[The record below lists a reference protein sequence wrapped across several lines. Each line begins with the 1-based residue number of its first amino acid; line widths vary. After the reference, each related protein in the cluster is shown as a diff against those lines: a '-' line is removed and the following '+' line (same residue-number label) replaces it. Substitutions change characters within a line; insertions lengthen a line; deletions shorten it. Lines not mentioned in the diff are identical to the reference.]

1 MGRKAKGRD
10 ILETAKAYLRKAR
23 TVEALRQAQ
32 AVVFPLAYGMTM
44 EQTAEAIGVSP
55 GWACQLRNR
64 FMQEGIVSE
73 TGKPLRGGRRRE
85 NMSIEEERAF
95 LLPFFER
102 AKTGGFLIV
111 NDIKEAMDIR
121 LGRHVALASAY
132 NLLHRHGWRKLA
144 PDKRHP
150 QSDIEM
156 QEDWKK
162 NSLKPLPKSTKH
174 GRGKRR
180 SD

>member
-1 MGRKAKGRD
+1 MMKEVRLWGEGQKREVIYWKAPRHIYRKPGRQEHCD
-10 ILETAKAYLRKAR
+10 
-23 TVEALRQAQ
+23 QAQ
-32 AVVFPLAYGMTM
+32 AVVFPLEYGMTM

-64 FMQEGIVSE
+64 FIKEGSISE
-73 TGKPLRGGRRRE
+73 AGKPLRGGRRRE

-102 AKTGGFLIV
+102 AKTGGFLVV
-111 NDIKEAMDIR
+111 NDIKEAMDKR
-121 LGRHVALASAY
+121 VGRHVALASAY

-150 QSDIEM
+150 QYRKTPS
-156 QEDWKK
+156 
-162 NSLKPLPKSTKH
+162 
-174 GRGKRR
+174 GRSPVPNNHRPE
-180 SD
+180 SF